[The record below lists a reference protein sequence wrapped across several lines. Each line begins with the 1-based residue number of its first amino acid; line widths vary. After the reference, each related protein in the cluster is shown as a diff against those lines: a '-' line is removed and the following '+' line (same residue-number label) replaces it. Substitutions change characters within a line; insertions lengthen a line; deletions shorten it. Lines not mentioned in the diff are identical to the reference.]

1 MKCVSVV
8 GIGPGNE
15 LYLSIAAKETLEDSD
30 LIVGY
35 KKYVELV
42 EEYLPEKEYLYT
54 GMTKEVDRCK
64 MALEKAAEGNAVSV
78 VCSGDAGVYGMAGL
92 VYELSVDYP
101 DVAVKVCEQIT
112 SGNCERGILVC
123 GTGIGMSLAANKVKG
138 IRAACC
144 SDYFSAKY
152 K

>member
-15 LYLSIAAKETLEDSD
+15 LYLSIAAKETLEESD

-54 GMTKEVDRCK
+54 GMTKEVD
-64 MALEKAAEGNAVSV
+64 
-78 VCSGDAGVYGMAGL
+78 VCRTCRRVFAWKRVFVHWYD
-92 VYELSVDYP
+92 
-101 DVAVKVCEQIT
+101 K
-112 SGNCERGILVC
+112 RGGPL
-123 GTGIGMSLAANKVKG
+123 
-138 IRAACC
+138 
-144 SDYFSAKY
+144 
-152 K
+152 

>member
-8 GIGPGNE
+8 GIGSGNE
-15 LYLSIAAKETLEDSD
+15 LYFRIGAKETLEESD

-64 MALEKAAEGNAVSV
+64 MALEKAAEGKHLVLINKTQTPMDYRADLVIHDSIGKV
-78 VCSGDAGVYGMAGL
+78 MAYCTDL
-92 VYELSVDYP
+92 
-101 DVAVKVCEQIT
+101 Q
-112 SGNCERGILVC
+112 
-123 GTGIGMSLAANKVKG
+123 
-138 IRAACC
+138 
-144 SDYFSAKY
+144 
-152 K
+152 

>member
-54 GMTKEVDRCK
+54 
-64 MALEKAAEGNAVSV
+64 
-78 VCSGDAGVYGMAGL
+78 
-92 VYELSVDYP
+92 
-101 DVAVKVCEQIT
+101 
-112 SGNCERGILVC
+112 
-123 GTGIGMSLAANKVKG
+123 
-138 IRAACC
+138 
-144 SDYFSAKY
+144 
-152 K
+152 

>member
-42 EEYLPEKEYLYT
+42 EEYLPEKEYFGQKGRHTLLLR
-54 GMTKEVDRCK
+54 GRSRDR
-64 MALEKAAEGNAVSV
+64 LR
-78 VCSGDAGVYGMAGL
+78 L
-92 VYELSVDYP
+92 
-101 DVAVKVCEQIT
+101 
-112 SGNCERGILVC
+112 
-123 GTGIGMSLAANKVKG
+123 
-138 IRAACC
+138 
-144 SDYFSAKY
+144 
-152 K
+152 

>member
-15 LYLSIAAKETLEDSD
+15 LYLSIAAKETLEESD

-54 GMTKEVDRCK
+54 GMTKEVDKSGRRKC
-64 MALEKAAEGNAVSV
+64 S
-78 VCSGDAGVYGMAGL
+78 VCSMQWRCWSVWYGRFGL
-92 VYELSVDYP
+92 
-101 DVAVKVCEQIT
+101 
-112 SGNCERGILVC
+112 
-123 GTGIGMSLAANKVKG
+123 
-138 IRAACC
+138 
-144 SDYFSAKY
+144 
-152 K
+152 